1 MELMKFDQE
10 DPARLQ
16 EALAPALLNRCPRI
30 GVPDELRTE
39 NQARASWP
47 RQAIR
52 WGLARALPSSMLLV
66 RGPRRDRSVCLT
78 FDDGPDPVL
87 TPPLLDVLR
96 DLGVRAT
103 FFVIGCKVERYPGI
117 VRRMAAEGHCVGN
130 HSFHH
135 SDPASISARQL
146 CQEVRRTA
154 ELLAGLLGHEVRFCR
169 PPHGKL
175 SALKLLSLWG
185 AKQTVVL
192 WTVDPKDYCCKSA
205 ENLRSWFHARSLRGG
220 DVVLMHDNVPH
231 AVEIIPDVV
240 QQARA
245 SGLTFSTVADWLS

>member
-1 MELMKFDQE
+1 VDLINFNQREQAMLREGPIDVLPRRYHTSGSEKFQ
-10 DPARLQ
+10 
-16 EALAPALLNRCPRI
+16 I
-30 GVPDELRTE
+30 E
-39 NQARASWP
+39 NQAAASWT

-52 WGLARALPSSMLLV
+52 WGLAATLPSSMLLV
-66 RGPRRDRSVCLT
+66 RGPRHDGSVCLT
-78 FDDGPDPVL
+78 FDDGPDPFL

-96 DLGVRAT
+96 CLGVRAT
-103 FFVIGCKVERYPGI
+103 FFVIGAKVERYPGI

-135 SDPASISARQL
+135 SDPASTSARQL

-154 ELLAGLLGHEVRFCR
+154 TLLGGLLGHEVRFFR

-175 SALKLLSLWG
+175 SALKLSNLWG

-192 WTVDPKDYCCKSA
+192 WTVDPKDYCCQSA
-205 ENLRSWFHARSLRGG
+205 ADLRAWFEARSLRGG
-220 DVVLMHDNVPH
+220 DLVLMHDNVPH
-231 AVEIIPDVV
+231 AIEIMPNLV

-245 SGLTFSTVADWLS
+245 SGLTFSTVADWFS